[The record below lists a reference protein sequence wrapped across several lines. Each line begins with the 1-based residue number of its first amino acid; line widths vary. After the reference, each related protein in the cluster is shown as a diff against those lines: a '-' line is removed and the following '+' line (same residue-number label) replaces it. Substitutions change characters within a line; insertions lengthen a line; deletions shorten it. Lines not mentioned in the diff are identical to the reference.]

1 VFVLSVR
8 FRRLSLCTGRRFIPL
23 AALRLLLPRL
33 LQGSAWEPLPYTH
46 KTAPILCIYLRCFA
60 CRFLLSFGG
69 CSGRARRLPH
79 GATMTRTLRLPC
91 SNRIHVHLFRCGIH
105 AFGSELDWHAYEALC
120 ETTPHLRF
128 PVPVRWLG
136 RFFLYDR
143 PPWPAAFI
151 PHWCWRSGVS
161 GPSCWLSHGFL
172 RSHGRCCVPVVDL
185 SHRL

>member
-1 VFVLSVR
+1 MALELGEPKRVCLERSIQTFVTLHR
-8 FRRLSLCTGRRFIPL
+8 PSLHTACCTKVV
-23 AALRLLLPRL
+23 AAPFFARLRLGAP
-33 LQGSAWEPLPYTH
+33 AVYTQNG
-46 KTAPILCIYLRCFA
+46 TYFVCIYLRCFA

-69 CSGRARRLPH
+69 CSWRARRLPH
-79 GATMTRTLRLPC
+79 GGTMTRTLRLPC
-91 SNRIHVHLFRCGIH
+91 SNRIYVHLFRCGIH

-151 PHWCWRSGVS
+151 PR
-161 GPSCWLSHGFL
+161 
-172 RSHGRCCVPVVDL
+172 
-185 SHRL
+185 